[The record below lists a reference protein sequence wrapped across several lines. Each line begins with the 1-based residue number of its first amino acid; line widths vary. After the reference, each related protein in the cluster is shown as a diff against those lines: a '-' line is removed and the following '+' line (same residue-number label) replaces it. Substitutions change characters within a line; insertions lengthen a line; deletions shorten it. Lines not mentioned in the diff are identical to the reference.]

1 MLTHPTTL
9 MLRGAPVICTYHT
22 PIQLN
27 LIPQINYTTD
37 HGIQSTEKIWILAKI
52 YGKIIS
58 QVVK

>member
-1 MLTHPTTL
+1 MLAHPTTL
-9 MLRGAPVICTYHT
+9 MRRGAPVICTYHI

-37 HGIQSTEKIWILAKI
+37 HGIQSIEKTWILKKI